1 MCSFAYEGKREVYG
15 TGVHV
20 SGRDA
25 PLLPTVGY
33 GAAVGRAWLSQH
45 AAGAMCS
52 QAPLRVAPLAAKP
65 S

>member
-1 MCSFAYEGKREVYG
+1 MYG